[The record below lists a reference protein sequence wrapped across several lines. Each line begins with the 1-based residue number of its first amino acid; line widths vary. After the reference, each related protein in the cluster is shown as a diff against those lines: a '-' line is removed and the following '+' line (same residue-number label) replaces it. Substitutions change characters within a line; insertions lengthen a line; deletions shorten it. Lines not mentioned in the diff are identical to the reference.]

1 MLCTIAFN
9 APVWV
14 VEYCD
19 ERVCLCVS
27 VSLPE
32 SISPG
37 KHARFS
43 QFLCTLPTAVDR
55 SSGGVA
61 IRYVLLVFMDDVIF
75 GSAYTGNGPHGGM
88 LIPLQR
94 VTSLRRRAQ
103 ANAPAALY

>member
-75 GSAYTGNGPHGGM
+75 GSAYTGN
-88 LIPLQR
+88 
-94 VTSLRRRAQ
+94 
-103 ANAPAALY
+103 